1 MTSHREA
8 VLVIV
13 EDNGIGISQEDLPN
27 LFKRF
32 YRADTARSRSEIE
45 GYGLGLSIAKGYVER
60 HNGTVQV
67 ESRVGKG
74 TRFTIRL
81 PRKQS
86 GQDQSGKI
94 SIRIV

>member
-1 MTSHREA
+1 MIPHKETVS
-8 VLVIV
+8 VIV
-13 EDNGIGISQEDLPN
+13 EDNGIGISQEDIPN

-45 GYGLGLSIAKGYVER
+45 GYGLGLSIAKGFIER
-60 HNGTVQV
+60 HNGTVRV
-67 ESRVGKG
+67 ESQVGKG
-74 TRFTIRL
+74 TRFSITL

-94 SIRIV
+94 SIKLV